1 MTQVSDSTWML
12 IQSIAITLLL
22 LSWVYIP
29 A

>member
-1 MTQVSDSTWML
+1 MIQVSDSTWVL